1 MPHNRIQ
8 IQRPIDSSPHTP
20 MPTNGTIRTR
30 AATLPLAIVAITALV
45 LILLQSTTV
54 AAQDPRPTNDEI
66 VTHSVTLG
74 DKITVFI
81 DTEIDAEI
89 SETRLWRRAHGG
101 DNVAVYSYVEFD
113 QSDRLTATAE
123 IDVKAPSYFPPGT
136 RFDIRFE
143 FVSIDN
149 EVFTSDTYHVEHL
162 GTSKDWRRIADPYLE
177 IIYYGVSDRAIQNLH
192 NQVSPRLP
200 EINDA
205 LGVTDSPQYRAVI
218 FPNARELTRYGPRI
232 SQAATDGIYFGGYA
246 YDEYDLTI
254 MASPS
259 AEVLVHE
266 LTHLIFD
273 RKLTSPYAT
282 AVPGWLNEGNSSF
295 WETGTR
301 DKANRQF
308 NSYVRRGDVT
318 EFSKMHNVPGI
329 RADIHRFY
337 IQSADFVG
345 YLHENYGRDSVGK
358 LLVELNDGRSVDQ
371 AMQAVFGGNLTEIE
385 NRWRAEW
392 RLPPVGTPIE
402 STFSIEPN
410 REVLPTIPGLPTI
423 ETGTLTQQPAKTDPF
438 ENEPLPLP
446 TIDHAPMEEPQ
457 PEVAVVEPQPEVN
470 APEPQPT
477 VASEPTLHP
486 FLTPEPGFGNYLTG
500 TSEDDWPTV
509 KPSAIIVFFVLI
521 AGFMALMW
529 RRMRT

>member
-1 MPHNRIQ
+1 MPRNR
-8 IQRPIDSSPHTP
+8 T
-20 MPTNGTIRTR
+20 TRTR
-30 AATLPLAIVAITALV
+30 AAALPSAIVPLAMVALALLALV
-45 LILLQSTTV
+45 LVQPATI

-66 VTHSVTLG
+66 VTHNVTLG
-74 DKITVFI
+74 DKITIYI
-81 DTEIDAEI
+81 DTDIDAEI
-89 SETRLWRRAHGG
+89 SETRLWQRAHGD
-101 DNVAVYSYVEFD
+101 DNVARYSYVEFE
-113 QSDRLTATAE
+113 QPDRLTATAE

-143 FVSIDN
+143 FISINN
-149 EVFTSDTYHVEHL
+149 EVFTSNTYHVEHL
-162 GTSKDWRRIADPYLE
+162 GTSKDWRRIADADLE
-177 IIYYGVSDRAIQNLH
+177 IIYYGVSDRAIGNLH

-200 EINDA
+200 EINEA

-246 YDEYDLTI
+246 YDEYNLTI

-345 YLHENYGRDSVGK
+345 YLLENYGRDSVGK
-358 LLVELNDGRSVDQ
+358 LLEELNTGQSVDE
-371 AMQAVFGGNLTEIE
+371 AMQTVYGGTLTEIE

-402 STFSIEPN
+402 STFSIDAN

-423 ETGTLTQQPAKTDPF
+423 QTGTLTQQPDKTQTEPV
-438 ENEPLPLP
+438 ETEPQEPLPLP
-446 TIDHAPMEEPQ
+446 TIDHAPMEEPK
-457 PEVAVVEPQPEVN
+457 PEVAVVESQTDLSV
-470 APEPQPT
+470 PEPHP
-477 VASEPTLHP
+477 SHEPEPTRAT

-509 KPSAIIVFFVLI
+509 KPSAIIVFAVLI